1 MNLQVFLRH
10 RLSPYLMIAVFV
22 LVGAW
27 GMSPGTPYTGPGNP
41 LQFTRGDLTDTAVI
55 GLTVDSGEDD
65 LNAENFR
72 RYWIRYTPMWFN
84 ALILRSQLGEGQA
97 EARQY
102 GMTSARE
109 LVGEVETPRP
119 VHPGRVT
126 GTSSGLAW
134 ALAAMATRYP
144 GITSDGLVAAT
155 GTLMSNGDVVAVGG
169 VEEKMATPALEQA
182 SVILV
187 PASQLDQ
194 FRRARADISPAATP
208 LIGVRTVSEAL
219 GVLCLINELREHPC
233 ERYRNGPAERIVEV
247 RLSANNL
254 GLCDRTGLDGKNF
267 ICRVER
273 EFGVEDLVI
282 SSS

>member
-1 MNLQVFLRH
+1 
-10 RLSPYLMIAVFV
+10 MIAVLV
-22 LVGAW
+22 LVVVW
-27 GMSPGTPYTGPGNP
+27 GVSPGTPYTGPGNP

-55 GLTVDSGEDD
+55 GLTVDNGEHD

-72 RYWIRYTPMWFN
+72 RYWTRYTPLWFN

-102 GMTSARE
+102 GLTSARE

-134 ALAAMATRYP
+134 AVAAMATRYP
-144 GITSDGLVAAT
+144 GLTSDGLVAAT
-155 GTLMSNGDVVAVGG
+155 GTLMPNGDVIGVGG

-187 PASQLDQ
+187 PSAQLDQ
-194 FRRARADISPAATP
+194 FRRARADISPAGSP

-219 GVLCLINELREHPC
+219 GVLCLINELSEHPC
-233 ERYRNGPAERIVEV
+233 DRYRSGAAESAVEV

-254 GLCDRTGLDGKNF
+254 GLCDLTGLDARNF
-267 ICRVER
+267 TCKVER
-273 EFGVEDLVI
+273 EFDLVI